1 MHDGCEISASHE
13 APGFS
18 QRLFGGWRLASGCR
32 MKMGILFCRVQPS
45 NAPLVT
51 FSTCQPRFHQ
61 FTLPS
66 RSLLSLFHLLC
77 FPQFA
82 YEAAITTLWCCLLF
96 FYADNRSAAGFVA
109 LRRLVVVPGN
119 WCLGWPRLLQEPG
132 KEERKKKKE
141 RDEISPAQASG
152 SAAQRRA
159 KLKCSATNL
168 QPSYRTKTATCV
180 TSSSPSKNLNLD
192 SSLSTRENNY
202 RAHLHSPETRPRS
215 VSISPSW
222 QLLGMICFAL

>member
-1 MHDGCEISASHE
+1 MYLWITGLFVMHDGCEISASHE

-45 NAPLVT
+45 NAPMVT

-77 FPQFA
+77 FPQFT
-82 YEAAITTLWCCLLF
+82 YEAAITTLWWCLLF
-96 FYADNRSAAGFVA
+96 FYAENRSAAGFIA

-132 KEERKKKKE
+132 KEERRKKKKKE
-141 RDEISPAQASG
+141 RETRSVRPRPV
-152 SAAQRRA
+152 AAQR
-159 KLKCSATNL
+159 SAARSSSVL
-168 QPSYRTKTATCV
+168 QPICSPATAPRLQRASPPAVPPKT
-180 TSSSPSKNLNLD
+180 
-192 SSLSTRENNY
+192 
-202 RAHLHSPETRPRS
+202 
-215 VSISPSW
+215 
-222 QLLGMICFAL
+222 